1 MDTNGTVLIRDLTSS
16 QNSANQYNVS
26 KGGAPCETGFLLF
39 NFQVANEIFIF
50 FNNELEVYDGKG
62 MFLQNYVFEDNVQC
76 AI

>member
-50 FNNELEVYDGKG
+50 YNNELEVYDGKG
-62 MFLQNYVFEDNVQC
+62 MCLQNYVFEDNV
-76 AI
+76 